1 MKWKFSSTAFN
12 KHLSTIFKSNK
23 NINILGQTRLKI
35 FHFQNASFRSSPI
48 NVDRFNFKGKICK
61 KKTRKLF
68 FLFFSRIFMQKSQH
82 AASHLVF
89 KAKNKPSIAQYYSI
103 SRQMCPFT
111 FRICHCEN
119 AAIFLAGLSH
129 RKKVFRQIRLQN

>member
-1 MKWKFSSTAFN
+1 M
-12 KHLSTIFKSNK
+12 STIFKSNK

-35 FHFQNASFRSSPI
+35 FHFQNASFRSSI

-61 KKTRKLF
+61 KKNPQTF
-68 FLFFSRIFMQKSQH
+68 IFLFFSSRSFMQKSQH